1 MMPALSRHEVVNVA
15 ALGLKGKQKQGEG
28 GPVRP
33 NMAAPPPPDAN
44 TEEGRAELIAKL
56 DPDFHGLLQRKE
68 VGAMPYKDC
77 SVRQGAGR

>member
-1 MMPALSRHEVVNVA
+1 
-15 ALGLKGKQKQGEG
+15 
-28 GPVRP
+28 
-33 NMAAPPPPDAN
+33 MAAPPPPDAN